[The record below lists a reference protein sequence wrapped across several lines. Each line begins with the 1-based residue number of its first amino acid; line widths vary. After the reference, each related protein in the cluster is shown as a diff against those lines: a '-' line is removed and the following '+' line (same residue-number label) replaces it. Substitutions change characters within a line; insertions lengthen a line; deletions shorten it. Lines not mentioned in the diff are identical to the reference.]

1 MFHAA
6 TWLAGLPARL
16 ERDVKLYMAGAAL
29 IGFAAFGIYSVLFN
43 LYLLRMGYGV
53 DSIGQINA
61 AGLLAFALF
70 SPVAG
75 HWARRAG
82 CRRVLVRGAALMA
95 AGYLLMSLAGFLP
108 GSARVGW
115 IVSVQVVISCGF
127 ATYMVNSSP
136 FLMQAASGGN
146 RSLVFSLRGAVW
158 PLFGFAGS
166 ALGGALPQVLGRL
179 AGGDGLLAY
188 QFSLLVAALSL
199 APALVL
205 FGSTTAAGGQE
216 HPEPAGPGGE
226 EQRPDGPLLMI
237 GLISLLAAPGVSV
250 ARTFFNVYL
259 DSELGIPPLSIGWL
273 IGLAQLLSVPAAL
286 VMPKVLARA
295 GHQRVFTGTT
305 VGIALALLPMA
316 LIPRWEAAGL
326 GYVSIVVL
334 TAVRMPAFTVFHQEL
349 VSTPWRPTM
358 SAMTTTAAL
367 VGFAVTSFGGGR
379 LALEM
384 GYDRLFLLGVLITC
398 LSVVAFRV
406 LAGRQAAEES
416 K

>member
-1 MFHAA
+1 MHRAA

-70 SPVAG
+70 SPAAG

-82 CRRVLVRGAALMA
+82 CRRVLVGGAALMA
-95 AGYLLMSLAGFLP
+95 AGYLLMSFAGFLP
-108 GSARVGW
+108 GSLRAGW
-115 IVSVQVVISCGF
+115 IVSVKVVISCGF
-127 ATYMVNSSP
+127 AAYMVNSSP

-166 ALGGALPQVLGRL
+166 ALGGALPQVFARL
-179 AGGDGLLAY
+179 GGDGLLAY
-188 QFSLLVAALSL
+188 QLSLLVAALSL

-205 FGSTTAAGGQE
+205 FGSTTADAGQE
-216 HPEPAGPGGE
+216 QPGPSGPGRE

-237 GLISLLAAPGVSV
+237 GLISLLAAPGVAV

-295 GHQRVFTGTT
+295 GHRRVFTGTT

-326 GYVSIVVL
+326 GYVSIIVL
-334 TAVRMPAFTVFHQEL
+334 TAVRMPAFSLFHQEL
-349 VSTPWRPTM
+349 VSTSWRPTM

-367 VGFAVTSFGGGR
+367 VGFAATSFGGGR

-406 LAGRQAAEES
+406 LAGRHAAEES